1 MSLMRLDQIRNK
13 ALGGALRPL
22 GLCRITPFILHD
34 LGSRRVL
41 RVATSSPLTHNTP
54 TGYKYSMSKKT
65 LEVIH
70 FDNDL
75 KGDLSARLKRIEG
88 QVRGLD
94 SMMQAN
100 EPCPKVLNQ
109 IAATLAALRSV
120 STMVLRNYLEN
131 CVTDAIASG
140 DAQRKDAALD
150 ELMDVLKK
158 FGK

>member
-1 MSLMRLDQIRNK
+1 
-13 ALGGALRPL
+13 
-22 GLCRITPFILHD
+22 
-34 LGSRRVL
+34 
-41 RVATSSPLTHNTP
+41 
-54 TGYKYSMSKKT
+54 MSKKT
-65 LEVIH
+65 LEVIY

-75 KGDLSARLKRIEG
+75 KDDLSARLKRIEG

-94 SMMQAN
+94 SMVQAN

-140 DAQRKDAALD
+140 DAQRKDAVFD

>member
-1 MSLMRLDQIRNK
+1 
-13 ALGGALRPL
+13 
-22 GLCRITPFILHD
+22 
-34 LGSRRVL
+34 
-41 RVATSSPLTHNTP
+41 
-54 TGYKYSMSKKT
+54 MSKKT
-65 LEVIH
+65 LDAIY
-70 FDNDL
+70 FDDDL
-75 KGDLSARLKRIEG
+75 KADLSARLKRIGG

-94 SMMQAN
+94 SMLQAN

-109 IAATLAALRSV
+109 MAATLAALRSV

-140 DAQRKDAALD
+140 DAGRKDAVLD